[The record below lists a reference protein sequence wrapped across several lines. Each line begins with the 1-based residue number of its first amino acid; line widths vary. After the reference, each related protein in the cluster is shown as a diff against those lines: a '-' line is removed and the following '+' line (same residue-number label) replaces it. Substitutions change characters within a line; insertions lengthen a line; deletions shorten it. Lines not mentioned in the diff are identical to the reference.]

1 MAILTPFGWTVI
13 GEIAD
18 PSSITDPHVR
28 QLIHKPPPSSFWLK
42 DVSYTTKERPT
53 FKATQEQ
60 EAWDLMRSMIRLV
73 DGHYELGLLWTTPS
87 ATVPNNRPAALRV
100 MYANEARCRRDPIYK
115 QRIIKGIEMYEKM
128 GFSRKLSS
136 SELQGIPGRTF
147 YLPYHIVEH
156 PYKPDK
162 PRLVFNAS
170 YRQNGQSLNDVLH
183 TRPDLITPLSTVLIR
198 YY

>member
-13 GEIAD
+13 GEI
-18 PSSITDPHVR
+18 TDPPTTTQHHVR
-28 QLIHKPPPSSFWLK
+28 QLIQKPTPSAQWLK
-42 DVSYTTKERPT
+42 ATSYTIKDRPT
-53 FKATQEQ
+53 FKAAQEK

-73 DGHYELGLLWTTPS
+73 DGHYELGLLWTTPQ
-87 ATVPNNRPAALRV
+87 ATVPNNRPAALRT

-115 QRIIKGIEMYEKM
+115 QRIIKGIEMYEKL
-128 GFSRKLSS
+128 GFSRKLLP
-136 SELQGIPGRTF
+136 SELQGPSGRTF

-170 YRQNGQSLNDVLH
+170 YRHNGQSLNDVLH